1 MCCTIIGWLA
11 LTKGFVLIMF
21 PQVTVDISKKWLQN
35 DMLYYTT
42 MIIDLFVGVY
52 LIFTGFSLNPF

>member
-1 MCCTIIGWLA
+1 
-11 LTKGFVLIMF
+11 MF